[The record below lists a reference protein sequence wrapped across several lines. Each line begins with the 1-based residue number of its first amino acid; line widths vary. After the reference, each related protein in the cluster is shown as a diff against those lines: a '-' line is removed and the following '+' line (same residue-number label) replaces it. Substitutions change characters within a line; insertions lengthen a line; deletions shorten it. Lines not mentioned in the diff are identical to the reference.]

1 MALEQKLN
9 LRMSQRLIMT
19 PSLQQAI
26 KLLQMSKLELVDEIQ
41 QELTENPV
49 LEEAVDE
56 GPAPE
61 RAEPEAAPAESAEA
75 AAAGGEAA
83 EAGESAEPEP
93 EARDPYEDIDYE
105 SYFQDV
111 EGSYTPRAQIETGE
125 ELPSFENTLAEKQG
139 LAEHLIWQL
148 DMSPTPGRTKEIGR
162 AIIGNL
168 NEDGYLRASLEE
180 IQEMGGFEAQEV
192 AAALELVQGLDPIGV
207 AARDLVECLTI
218 QLKHL
223 GEDGSVAETIVRYH
237 MDKLQTRRYKE
248 LAETLGV
255 PMDDLLAEIEIIKG
269 LDPRPGQKYNVENSR
284 YVVPDV
290 YVVKVDDDYQIML
303 NEEGLPRLRISPV
316 YRRMVERGGAAATP
330 ADAKDYVRNKL
341 RSAFR
346 LIKSLEERQRT
357 IYKVAVSIVK
367 HQREF
372 LDYGIERMRPLVLKD
387 VADDIGMHESTVSRV
402 VNNKYMHT
410 HRGLFE
416 MRFFFHSGIASVHG
430 GENVSSLTVKERI
443 RKIISAE
450 DGKRPLSDAAIV
462 KVLMGEGLQIARRTV
477 AKYREEL
484 KIPSSS
490 SRKTGLS

>member
-1 MALEQKLN
+1 
-9 LRMSQRLIMT
+9 MSQRLIMT

-41 QELTENPV
+41 QELNENPV
-49 LEEAVDE
+49 LEEALEE
-56 GPAPE
+56 GPAAE
-61 RAEPEAAPAESAEA
+61 RTENEPTPAEA
-75 AAAGGEAA
+75 AGKAETADAETSEA
-83 EAGESAEPEP
+83 ETV
-93 EARDPYEDIDYE
+93 DPFEHIDYE

-111 EGSYTPRAQIETGE
+111 EGTYVPRTPIETGE
-125 ELPSFENTLAEKQG
+125 ALPSFENTLAEKQD
-139 LAEHLIWQL
+139 LAGHLIWQL
-148 DMSPTPGRTKEIGR
+148 DMSASTDRDKEIGR

-168 NEDGYLRASLEE
+168 NEDGYLRASVPEL
-180 IQEMGGFEAQEV
+180 QEMGGYSPEEIRST
-192 AAALELVQGLDPIGV
+192 LEMIQGFDPVGV
-207 AARDLVECLTI
+207 ACYDLIECLTV
-218 QLKHL
+218 QLRHL
-223 GEDGSVAETIVRYH
+223 GEEGSAAETIVKFH
-237 MDKLQTRRYKE
+237 MDKLQNRRYKE
-248 LAETLGV
+248 LAEDLGL
-255 PMDDLLAEIEIIKG
+255 PMDDLHAEIEIIKG
-269 LDPRPGQKYNVENSR
+269 LDPRPGQKYNVESSR

-290 YVVKVDDDYQIML
+290 YIVKIDDDYQVML

-316 YRRMVERGGAAATP
+316 YRKMIERGGGGNAP
-330 ADAKDYVRNKL
+330 ADAKEYVRNKL

-416 MRFFFHSGIASVHG
+416 LRFFFHSGIASVHG

-443 RKIISAE
+443 RKIVSAE
-450 DGKRPLSDAAIV
+450 DGRRPLSDAAIV
-462 KVLMGEGLQIARRTV
+462 KVLLGEGLQIARRTV

-484 KIPSSS
+484 KIPSSG
-490 SRKTGLS
+490 SRKAATF

>member
-1 MALEQKLN
+1 MALEQRLSV
-9 LRMSQRLIMT
+9 RMSQRLIMT

-49 LEEAVDE
+49 LEEAVE
-56 GPAPE
+56 EAPVAE
-61 RAEPEAAPAESAEA
+61 RTETEAAPVDAPGSVDSPDAET
-75 AAAGGEAA
+75 
-83 EAGESAEPEP
+83 
-93 EARDPYEDIDYE
+93 RDPFEDIDYE

-111 EGSYTPRAQIETGE
+111 EGSYVPRTPIETGE
-125 ELPSFENTLAEKQG
+125 SLPSFENTLAERQD
-139 LAEHLIWQL
+139 LAGHLIWQL
-148 DMSPTPGRTKEIGR
+148 DMSATTERAKEIGR

-168 NEDGYLRASLEE
+168 NEDGYLRATVEE
-180 IQEMGGFEAQEV
+180 LQAMGGFSQDEVRQTLAMIQE
-192 AAALELVQGLDPIGV
+192 LDPVGV
-207 AARDLVECLTI
+207 AASDLVECLTI
-218 QLKHL
+218 QLRHL
-223 GEDGSVAETIVRYH
+223 GEEGSPAEAIVRHH
-237 MDKLQTRRYKE
+237 MDKLQNKRYKE
-248 LAETLGV
+248 LAEVLGL

-269 LDPRPGQKYNVENSR
+269 LDPRPGQKYNVESSR

-290 YVVKVDDDYQIML
+290 YVVKIDNDYQILL

-316 YRRMVERGGAAATP
+316 YRRMVERGGRDTAP
-330 ADAKDYVRNKL
+330 ADAKEYVRNKL

-367 HQREF
+367 HQRDF

-416 MRFFFHSGIASVHG
+416 LRFFFHSGIASAHG
-430 GENVSSLTVKERI
+430 GDNVSSLTVKERI
-443 RKIISAE
+443 RKIVSAE

-462 KVLMGEGLQIARRTV
+462 KVLLGEGLQIARRTV

-484 KIPSSS
+484 KIPSSG
-490 SRKTGLS
+490 SRKAGTF

>member
-26 KLLQMSKLELVDEIQ
+26 KLLQMSKLELVEEIQ

-49 LEEAVDE
+49 LEEAADE
-56 GPAPE
+56 APAPE
-61 RAEPEAAPAESAEA
+61 VREPEPAPAETPETAAGEEASDPA
-75 AAAGGEAA
+75 AA
-83 EAGESAEPEP
+83 PEP
-93 EARDPYEDIDYE
+93 ESKDLFDDIDYE

-111 EGSYTPRAQIETGE
+111 EGSYTPRAAVETGE
-125 ELPSFENTLAEKQG
+125 ELPSFENTLAERPG
-139 LAEHLIWQL
+139 LAEHLTWQL
-148 DMSPTPGRTKEIGR
+148 DMSSTPGRMKDIGH

-180 IQEMGGFEAQEV
+180 IQEMGGYDADEV
-192 AAALELVQGLDPIGV
+192 RSTLVLVQGFDPPGV

-218 QLKHL
+218 QLRHL
-223 GEDGSVAETIVRYH
+223 GEEGSIAEDIVLHH
-237 MDKLQTRRYKE
+237 MDKLQTRRHKE
-248 LAETLGV
+248 LAEILGH
-255 PMDDLLAEIEIIKG
+255 PLDDVLAEIEIIKG
-269 LDPRPGQKYNVENSR
+269 LDPRPGQKYNVESSR

-290 YVVKVDDDYQIML
+290 YVVKIDDDYQVML

-316 YRRMVERGGAAATP
+316 YRRMVERGGGADTP

-357 IYKVAVSIVK
+357 IYKVATSIVK

-443 RKIISAE
+443 RKIIASE
-450 DGKRPLSDAAIV
+450 SPGRPLSDAAIV
-462 KVLMGEGLQIARRTV
+462 KILLGEGLQIARRTV

-490 SRKTGLS
+490 SRKSGLS

>member
-1 MALEQKLN
+1 MALEQRLSV
-9 LRMSQRLIMT
+9 RMSQRLIMT

-41 QELTENPV
+41 QELNENPV
-49 LEEAVDE
+49 LEEALEE
-56 GPAPE
+56 GPPVE
-61 RAEPEAAPAESAEA
+61 RTDNESVSVEASAKAESADAEA
-75 AAAGGEAA
+75 A
-83 EAGESAEPEP
+83 
-93 EARDPYEDIDYE
+93 DPFEHIDYE

-111 EGSYTPRAQIETGE
+111 EGTYVPRTPIETGE
-125 ELPSFENTLAEKQG
+125 ALPSFENTLAEKQD
-139 LAEHLIWQL
+139 LAGHLIWQL
-148 DMSPTPGRTKEIGR
+148 DMGASSDRIKEIGR

-168 NEDGYLRASLEE
+168 NEDGYLRASVPEL
-180 IQEMGGFEAQEV
+180 QEMGGFSSDEIRST
-192 AAALELVQGLDPIGV
+192 LEMIQGFDPVGV
-207 AARDLVECLTI
+207 ASSDLIECLTI

-223 GEDGSVAETIVRYH
+223 GEEGSAAETIVKFH
-237 MDKLQTRRYKE
+237 MDKLQNRRYKE
-248 LAETLGV
+248 LADVLGL
-255 PMDDLLAEIEIIKG
+255 PMEDLHAEIEIIKG
-269 LDPRPGQKYNVENSR
+269 LDPRPGQKYNIESSR
-284 YVVPDV
+284 YVIPDV
-290 YVVKVDDDYQIML
+290 YIVKIDDDYQVML

-316 YRRMVERGGAAATP
+316 YRKMIERGGGGAAP
-330 ADAKDYVRNKL
+330 ADAKEYVRNKL

-372 LDYGIERMRPLVLKD
+372 LDFGIERMRPLVLKD

-416 MRFFFHSGIASVHG
+416 LRFFFHSGIASVHG
-430 GENVSSLTVKERI
+430 GDNVSSLTVKERI
-443 RKIISAE
+443 RKIVSAE

-462 KVLMGEGLQIARRTV
+462 KVLLGEGLQIARRTV

-484 KIPSSS
+484 KIPSSG
-490 SRKTGLS
+490 SRKAGTF

>member
-1 MALEQKLN
+1 MALEQRLSV
-9 LRMSQRLIMT
+9 RMSQRLIMT

-26 KLLQMSKLELVDEIQ
+26 KLLQMSKLELVEEIQ
-41 QELTENPV
+41 QELNENPV
-49 LEEAVDE
+49 LEEALEEAPAAERTEND
-56 GPAPE
+56 PAP
-61 RAEPEAAPAESAEA
+61 AEAAATAESAESA
-75 AAAGGEAA
+75 DGEP
-83 EAGESAEPEP
+83 PEV
-93 EARDPYEDIDYE
+93 ETADPFEHIDYE

-111 EGSYTPRAQIETGE
+111 EGSYVARAPIETGE
-125 ELPSFENTLAEKQG
+125 ALPSFENTLAEKQD
-139 LAEHLIWQL
+139 LAGHLIWQL
-148 DMSPTPGRTKEIGR
+148 DMAASTDRAKEIGR

-168 NEDGYLRASLEE
+168 NEDGYLRASVEE
-180 IQEMGGFEAQEV
+180 LQEMGGFSADEIRST
-192 AAALELVQGLDPIGV
+192 LEMIHGFDPVGV
-207 AARDLVECLTI
+207 AASDLIECLTI
-218 QLKHL
+218 QLRHL
-223 GEDGSVAETIVRYH
+223 GEEGSAAETIVRHH

-248 LAETLGV
+248 LAEVLGLSL
-255 PMDDLLAEIEIIKG
+255 DDLQAEIEIIKG
-269 LDPRPGQKYNVENSR
+269 LDPRPGQKYNIESSR

-290 YVVKVDDDYQIML
+290 YVVKIDDDYQIVL

-316 YRRMVERGGAAATP
+316 YRRMIERGGGENAP
-330 ADAKDYVRNKL
+330 ADAKEYVRNKL

-387 VADDIGMHESTVSRV
+387 VAEDIGMHESTVSRV

-416 MRFFFHSGIASVHG
+416 LRFFFHSGIASVHG
-430 GENVSSLTVKERI
+430 GDNVSSLTVKERI
-443 RKIISAE
+443 RKIVSAE

-462 KVLMGEGLQIARRTV
+462 KVLLGEGLQIARRTV

-484 KIPSSS
+484 KIPSSG
-490 SRKTGLS
+490 SRKAGTF

>member
-1 MALEQKLN
+1 
-9 LRMSQRLIMT
+9 MSQRLIMT

-49 LEEAVDE
+49 LEEAQDE
-56 GPAPE
+56 APAAE
-61 RAEPEAAPAESAEA
+61 RAEAEPGPAD
-75 AAAGGEAA
+75 AAGA
-83 EAGESAEPEP
+83 PEGADADSKNP
-93 EARDPYEDIDYE
+93 FEEIDYE
-105 SYFQDV
+105 SFFQDV
-111 EGSYTPRAQIETGE
+111 EGSYVPRAPVETGE
-125 ELPSFENTLAEKQG
+125 ALPSFENTLAEKQDLSG
-139 LAEHLIWQL
+139 HLIWQL
-148 DMSPTPGRTKEIGR
+148 DMTAASERAKEIGR
-162 AIIGNL
+162 AIVGNL
-168 NEDGYLRASLEE
+168 NEDGYLRASVEE
-180 IQEMGGFEAQEV
+180 LQEMGEFSADEIRETLQ
-192 AAALELVQGLDPIGV
+192 LVQGLDPVGV

-223 GEDGSVAETIVRYH
+223 GEEGSAAETIVLHH
-237 MDKLQTRRYKE
+237 MDKLQNKRYKE
-248 LAETLGV
+248 LAEILNL
-255 PMDDLLAEIEIIKG
+255 PLDDLHAEIEIIKG
-269 LDPRPGQKYNVENSR
+269 LDPRPGQKYNVESSR

-290 YVVKVDDDYQIML
+290 YVVKIDDEYQILL

-316 YRRMVERGGAAATP
+316 YRRMVERGGGDNAP
-330 ADAKDYVRNKL
+330 ADAKEYVRNKL

-367 HQREF
+367 HQRDF

-416 MRFFFHSGIASVHG
+416 LRFFFHSGISSVHG

-443 RKIISAE
+443 RKIVSAE
-450 DGKRPLSDAAIV
+450 DGRRPLSDAAIV
-462 KVLMGEGLQIARRTV
+462 KVLLGEGLQIARRTV

-484 KIPSSS
+484 KIPSSG
-490 SRKTGLS
+490 SRKDGTF

>member
-1 MALEQKLN
+1 MALEQRLSV
-9 LRMSQRLIMT
+9 RMSQRLIMT

-26 KLLQMSKLELVDEIQ
+26 KLLQMSKLELVEEIQ

-49 LEEAVDE
+49 LEEAQEE
-56 GPAPE
+56 GPVAE
-61 RAEPEAAPAESAEA
+61 RAPSETAPAETPGTPESTDAET
-75 AAAGGEAA
+75 
-83 EAGESAEPEP
+83 
-93 EARDPYEDIDYE
+93 RDPFEDIDYE

-111 EGSYTPRAQIETGE
+111 EGSYVPRAPVETGE
-125 ELPSFENTLAEKQG
+125 TLPSFENTLAEKQD
-139 LAEHLIWQL
+139 LAGHLIWQL
-148 DMSPTPGRTKEIGR
+148 DMSASTDRVKDIGR

-168 NEDGYLRASLEE
+168 NEDGYLRASVEE
-180 IQEMGGFEAQEV
+180 LREMGGFSEDEIGSTLA
-192 AAALELVQGLDPIGV
+192 LVQGFDPVGV

-218 QLKHL
+218 QLRHL
-223 GEDGSVAETIVRYH
+223 GEEGSAAETIVTHH
-237 MDKLQTRRYKE
+237 MDKLQNRRYKE
-248 LAETLGV
+248 LAETLGLSL
-255 PMDDLLAEIEIIKG
+255 DDLHAEIEIIKA
-269 LDPRPGQKYNVENSR
+269 LDPRPGQKYNVESSR

-290 YVVKVDDDYQIML
+290 YVVKIDDDYQVLL

-316 YRRMVERGGAAATP
+316 YRKMIERGGGDAAP
-330 ADAKDYVRNKL
+330 ADAKEYVRNKL

-416 MRFFFHSGIASVHG
+416 LRFFFHSGIASVHG
-430 GENVSSLTVKERI
+430 GDNVSSLTVKERI
-443 RKIISAE
+443 RKIVSAE

-462 KVLMGEGLQIARRTV
+462 KVLLGEGLQIARRTV

-484 KIPSSS
+484 KIPSSG
-490 SRKTGLS
+490 SRKAGTF

>member
-1 MALEQKLN
+1 MALEQRLSV
-9 LRMSQRLIMT
+9 RMSQRLIMT

-41 QELTENPV
+41 QELNENPV
-49 LEEAVDE
+49 LEEALEE
-56 GPAPE
+56 GPAAE
-61 RAEPEAAPAESAEA
+61 RTENEPTPAEA
-75 AAAGGEAA
+75 AGKAETADAETSEA
-83 EAGESAEPEP
+83 ETV
-93 EARDPYEDIDYE
+93 DPFEHIDYE

-111 EGSYTPRAQIETGE
+111 EGTYVPRTPIETGE
-125 ELPSFENTLAEKQG
+125 ALPSFENTLAEKQD
-139 LAEHLIWQL
+139 LAGHLIWQL
-148 DMSPTPGRTKEIGR
+148 DMSASTDRDKEIGR

-168 NEDGYLRASLEE
+168 NEDGYLRASVPEL
-180 IQEMGGFEAQEV
+180 QEMGGYSPEEIRST
-192 AAALELVQGLDPIGV
+192 LEMIQGFDPVGV
-207 AARDLVECLTI
+207 ACYDLIECLTV
-218 QLKHL
+218 QLRHL
-223 GEDGSVAETIVRYH
+223 GEEGSAAETIVKFH
-237 MDKLQTRRYKE
+237 MDKLQNRRYKE
-248 LAETLGV
+248 LAEALGL
-255 PMDDLLAEIEIIKG
+255 PMDDLHAEIEIIKG
-269 LDPRPGQKYNVENSR
+269 LDPRPGQKYNVESSR

-290 YVVKVDDDYQIML
+290 YIVKIDDDYQVML

-316 YRRMVERGGAAATP
+316 YRKMIERGGGGNAP
-330 ADAKDYVRNKL
+330 ADAKEYVRNKL

-346 LIKSLEERQRT
+346 LIKSVEQRQRT

-416 MRFFFHSGIASVHG
+416 LRFFFHSGIASVHG

-443 RKIISAE
+443 RKIVSAE
-450 DGKRPLSDAAIV
+450 DGRRPLSDAAIV
-462 KVLMGEGLQIARRTV
+462 KVLLGEGLQIARRTV

-484 KIPSSS
+484 KIPSSG
-490 SRKTGLS
+490 SRKAATF